1 MGVKSSD
8 VEQILRSEGIGVE
21 IASDVVYDGLQGKQ
35 GRMRTLS
42 TIGSPAST
50 AQVWVGRRQ
59 VASLSF
65 AMSDP

>member
-42 TIGSPAST
+42 TIGSPARAHRI
-50 AQVWVGRRQ
+50 AQVWVGDR
-59 VASLSF
+59 LHH
-65 AMSDP
+65 